1 MIDRYGNR
9 VAVSWSQT
17 EMIWLEA
24 AMSLATRAERKEAYR
39 DISAMSGR
47 PVSSVERMAWRLAM
61 LKRDEDL
68 KRLRLSPRQV
78 KRVEPL
84 PPSQIKPSLAM
95 MMAGRST
102 YSPTTGM
109 R

>member
-1 MIDRYGNR
+1 MIDRFGKR
-9 VAVSWSQT
+9 VAVSWSEV

-24 AMSLATRAERKEAYR
+24 AMSLETRAERKEAYR

-47 PVSSVERMAWRLAM
+47 PVLSIERMAWRVAM
-61 LKRDEDL
+61 LKRDEAI
-68 KRLRLSPRQV
+68 RRMREQPRQV
-78 KRVEPL
+78 KRTEAMA
-84 PPSQIKPSLAM
+84 PSQIKPSLAM